1 MRPNCGQ
8 PIIPAYRSNS
18 PSASCRCL
26 TFYLNKGIILQLI
39 LLGMRTPDSQDP
51 DTPLPETERTEP
63 SAIDRWEEQS
73 WRSARGAEYTAI
85 DSGPGHDLARSLGN
99 HYRDLAHRFGAVAR
113 EGAPE
118 DRDSA
123 QTSYEEVSEVSRRY
137 LAAAEAD
144 EIPDDLQEEMEQYCT
159 DLNEVLDGLEEGRS
173 EHWDRPDNPRR
184 EEMRKS
190 LMELVGMRDVKR
202 NTAPES
208 RSSEIPEDEKWTRM
222 AVTHSADRIKHD
234 LMLRIPLDRLD
245 LQAGDPRWK
254 TLADGLGEIQRD
266 LRKDSRLPDERNP
279 QYAKRLK
286 ELLGSMA
293 PDQDS
298 RDAIDKEL
306 GSGSRG
312 HR

>member
-1 MRPNCGQ
+1 M
-8 PIIPAYRSNS
+8 
-18 PSASCRCL
+18 
-26 TFYLNKGIILQLI
+26 
-39 LLGMRTPDSQDP
+39 
-51 DTPLPETERTEP
+51 
-63 SAIDRWEEQS
+63 
-73 WRSARGAEYTAI
+73 
-85 DSGPGHDLARSLGN
+85 
-99 HYRDLAHRFGAVAR
+99 AHRFGAIAR

-123 QTSYEEVSEVSRRY
+123 QNSYEEISGVSRRY
-137 LAAAEAD
+137 LAASEAD
-144 EIPDDLQEEMEQYCT
+144 EIPSDLQEEMEQYCA
-159 DLNEVLDGLEEGRS
+159 DLNEVLDGLEEGKS
-173 EHWDRPDNPRR
+173 ERWDRPDNPRR

-190 LMELVGMRDVKR
+190 LMELVRMRDAKR
-202 NTAPES
+202 NAAPEN
-208 RSSEIPEDEKWTRM
+208 RSSEVPEDEKRTRM
-222 AVTHSADRIKHD
+222 AVAHSADRIKHD

-298 RDAIDKEL
+298 RNAIDKEL
-306 GSGSRG
+306 ESGSRG
-312 HR
+312 RK